1 MRSRLRAGQPAAFAE
16 LFDTYAR
23 GVYNHAFRLTADWST
38 AEEVMA
44 TTFLEAW
51 KLRHRIDPEG
61 GSLRPWLLGI
71 ATNTARNQYRSN
83 RRHRRAA
90 GTFSSGAALASPGAR
105 HSRGHGRVP
114 AVPGPQETAIPRGRR
129 TRPPGPVRRRTPAAA
144 GRARGPVH
152 RVPGRQD
159 APKKTAAD
167 GKRRRPADRQQV
179 IGSTPSGP
187 HRRETDERAHVPAR
201 PGPQGG
207 HCTAAVPHR
216 A

>member
-114 AVPGPQETAIPRGRR
+114 AVPGPQEAAVPRGRR
-129 TRPPGPVRRRTPAAA
+129 TRPPGRCVGGRRRQPGGPAVASTAYLA
-144 GRARGPVH
+144 GRTLRKRPPRTGS
-152 RVPGRQD
+152 
-159 APKKTAAD
+159 D
-167 GKRRRPADRQQV
+167 G
-179 IGSTPSGP
+179 
-187 HRRETDERAHVPAR
+187 AR
-201 PGPQGG
+201 P
-207 HCTAAVPHR
+207 TDNR
-216 A
+216 